1 VLADTVPYS
10 GHTTEGR
17 RVVLDVRGR
26 EVVHVRVGLR
36 RYVCETFGDLGP
48 VVVSL
53 GDRARIAAD
62 GRFTFTA
69 GVPAQRLTVRGR
81 TAPGGRVSGTLQL
94 RGTIATGQRCASGTL
109 RWTAARG

>member
-1 VLADTVPYS
+1 MLADTVPYT
-10 GHTTEGR
+10 GHTAEGR

-36 RYVCETFGDLGP
+36 RYVCETFGDIGP
-48 VVVSL
+48 TVVSL
-53 GDRARIAAD
+53 AGRSRISAA

-69 GVPAQRLTVRGR
+69 GVDAQRLTVRGR
-81 TAPGGRVSGTLQL
+81 MVPGGRLRGTLQV

-109 RWTAARG
+109 SWTAARG